1 MATRSFPPPARRFV
15 PETVDAGNWADL
27 EPLFSALEERSIDS
41 LEEFHEW
48 IYDLS
53 ELESI
58 LRAEEARRYIDMTC
72 HTDDESRRL
81 RFLEYSREIE
91 SRSKAAFDRLD
102 RVYLESD
109 FRSQLPEERFEVYD
123 RTKKSDAEIFR
134 EANIPLEVQE
144 IEKATEY
151 VKLMGSLTVELNG
164 EEVPFAK
171 AYLELEQPD
180 RSRRE
185 AIWRRIYERR
195 YKERDRI
202 EELFSDLFDI
212 RQQIA
217 KNADFASYRDFRFRH
232 FRRFDYTVANCEQF
246 HDAVRSVLVPE
257 ICRINE
263 IRRRK
268 LDLDTLRLWDME
280 VNPYSAEPY
289 RPFTTEKELCD
300 LARTLF
306 GAVSPDFQEEFE
318 ALEELELLD
327 LFSRPNKAPGGY
339 QYFLEDVRLPFIFA
353 NAAGTHDDVQTL
365 LHEGGHAFHSLAN
378 RDEPIVLYR
387 DPPLEFCEVAS
398 MGMEF
403 LALQHLEKVY
413 APDVAARVRCQHIE
427 KSLRL
432 LAWVATEDSFQHS
445 VFTSQENSPKDR
457 RATWVQLRTEFFP
470 DFDWSGLEHFQE
482 VEWHRQGH
490 IFRQPFYYIEY
501 GIALL
506 GALQLWIHA
515 RKGEASTVDRF
526 REALALGGSR
536 PLPELF
542 AAAGLRFEFGEEI
555 FRSIVEETVGEWER
569 LRAQI

>member
-300 LARTLF
+300 RALARRTRVTGRLV
-306 GAVSPDFQEEFE
+306 G
-318 ALEELELLD
+318 
-327 LFSRPNKAPGGY
+327 RRI
-339 QYFLEDVRLPFIFA
+339 EDRILAFI
-353 NAAGTHDDVQTL
+353 
-365 LHEGGHAFHSLAN
+365 
-378 RDEPIVLYR
+378 
-387 DPPLEFCEVAS
+387 
-398 MGMEF
+398 
-403 LALQHLEKVY
+403 
-413 APDVAARVRCQHIE
+413 PDVAHV
-427 KSLRL
+427 
-432 LAWVATEDSFQHS
+432 
-445 VFTSQENSPKDR
+445 
-457 RATWVQLRTEFFP
+457 
-470 DFDWSGLEHFQE
+470 
-482 VEWHRQGH
+482 
-490 IFRQPFYYIEY
+490 
-501 GIALL
+501 LL
-506 GALQLWIHA
+506 GKIGGDFGIYILA
-515 RKGEASTVDRF
+515 RLSDNVANGIRGVEYVVVGVGGNRNLEGGDRVF
-526 REALALGGSR
+526 
-536 PLPELF
+536 
-542 AAAGLRFEFGEEI
+542 FERGA
-555 FRSIVEETVGEWER
+555 VGAVKSGVRGAHGKTE
-569 LRAQI
+569 